1 MKKYVVCLIGPTASG
16 KTQLAITLS
25 QLLHFEIISVDSAMI
40 YRGLDIGTAKPTL
53 QELKIIPH
61 HLINICEIKVP
72 YSCGQFYKDAL
83 KKIELIHAK
92 NRIPLLVG
100 GTMLYFHILQHG
112 FSDLPIA
119 QPMLRKKIKQE
130 AEAKGWIA
138 LYEKLKKIDPK
149 SALKIN
155 QKDAYRIERAL
166 EVYET
171 TGQPLSNYQ
180 NLKRLEALPYQF
192 INIIVSPTNREDLHQ
207 RIEKRFDQMLQKG
220 FLEEVKQL
228 YRRNL
233 NPTLPALRTVGY
245 RQAWQY
251 FKGESSYET
260 MRYKAIVATR
270 QLAKRQLSWLRRWP
284 DAKWFDSNK
293 KNLIKSIIDYLINSG
308 L

>member
-1 MKKYVVCLIGPTASG
+1 MEKHVVCLMGPTASG
-16 KTQLAITLS
+16 KTQLAITLT
-25 QLLHFEIISVDSAMI
+25 QLLPFEIISVDSAMA

-53 QELKIIPH
+53 QELKSTPH
-61 HLINICEIKVP
+61 HLIDICEPEVP
-72 YSCGQFYKDAL
+72 YSAGQFYKDAL
-83 KKIELIHAK
+83 KEIELIHAK

-100 GTMLYFHILQHG
+100 GAMLYFHALEHG

-119 QPMLRKKIKQE
+119 QPMIRKKIKKE
-130 AEAKGWIA
+130 AEEKGWLA

-149 SALKIN
+149 SALQIN
-155 QKDAYRIERAL
+155 QNDAQRIQRAL

-180 NLKRLEALPYQF
+180 NLKRLGALPYQF

-207 RIEKRFDQMLQKG
+207 RIEKRFDQMLQED

-228 YRRNL
+228 YQRNL

-251 FKGESSYET
+251 LEGDSDYET

-270 QLAKRQLSWLRRWP
+270 QLAKRQLTWLRQWP
-284 DAKWFDSNK
+284 YAKWFDSNRE
-293 KNLIKSIIDYLINSG
+293 NLIEGIVDYLKDTG

>member
-1 MKKYVVCLIGPTASG
+1 MGKHVVCLMGPTASG
-16 KTQLAITLS
+16 KTQLAITLT
-25 QLLHFEIISVDSAMI
+25 QLLPFEIISVDSAMA

-53 QELKIIPH
+53 QELKSTPH
-61 HLINICEIKVP
+61 HLIDICEPEVP
-72 YSCGQFYKDAL
+72 YSAGQFYKDAL
-83 KKIELIHAK
+83 KEIELIYAK

-100 GTMLYFHILQHG
+100 GAMLYFHALEHG

-119 QPMLRKKIKQE
+119 QPMIRKKIKKE
-130 AEAKGWIA
+130 AEEKGWLA

-149 SALKIN
+149 SALQIN
-155 QKDAYRIERAL
+155 QNDAQRIQRAL

-180 NLKRLEALPYQF
+180 NLKRLGALPYQF
-192 INIIVSPTNREDLHQ
+192 INIIVSPTNRKDLHQ
-207 RIEKRFDQMLQKG
+207 RIEKRFDQMLQED

-228 YRRNL
+228 YQRNL

-251 FKGESSYET
+251 LEGDFDYET

-270 QLAKRQLSWLRRWP
+270 QLAKRQLTWLRQWP
-284 DAKWFDSNK
+284 YAKWFDSNRE
-293 KNLIKSIIDYLINSG
+293 NLIEGIVDYLKDRG